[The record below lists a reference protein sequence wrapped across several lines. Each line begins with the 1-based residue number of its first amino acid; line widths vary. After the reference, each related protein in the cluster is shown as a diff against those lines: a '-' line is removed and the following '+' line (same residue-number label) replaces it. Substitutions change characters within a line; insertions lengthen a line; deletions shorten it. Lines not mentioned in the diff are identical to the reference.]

1 MVDNWHLDLDER
13 RKFLGLTQGTL
24 AQMTGVSREH
34 LGLVERGQET
44 ASPKLRWD
52 IEQELKVQA
61 VLRHCKQTN
70 CEDCMEKEPPHR
82 QMKGIKEKRLQYGVS
97 RFEVMRGTLIAGDD
111 LQVLESGKQIENSAY
126 WREKIDDFLST
137 HRPRCPKEIL
147 IDYVTIRFPYTVKC
161 TDGEGDEHGS
171 IKDIWENVL
180 GIQMN
185 DALMYREDK
194 NFHNY
199 TVLYQLFEITL
210 RFSPKHDSGVL
221 LEMRGKGCRNFES
234 ILRAQG
240 RDWYDFFDKCLEK
253 RGSIT
258 RLDIAVDDTIGL
270 LSIPELIE
278 KRKQG
283 FADFGR
289 MQSVD
294 CHESTLPDRLL
305 EDSEDGTPDMGA
317 TLSIGSPR
325 SPIRFCFYEKNYEQA
340 KKQGRP
346 LGEILGVKNRVE
358 IRLRDDRAQ
367 NALQYLVSQRDIG
380 GLAFGI
386 INDKIRFLA
395 CPRWERFAN
404 EDWEKIQLTTKP
416 EKYTDERSWR
426 WFVNQCVPTLKYHMI
441 QDTMRDTDR
450 VNEAVRRAKLSS
462 RHKAMLKQSGVDE
475 SQVILPELLVH
486 AGMVEPY
493 EIRGRGNDSVHQSSQ
508 KPITYTPITW
518 DEIAEV
524 V

>member
-1 MVDNWHLDLDER
+1 MVDNWHLDLGER
-13 RKFLGLTQGTL
+13 RKFLGLTQKTL
-24 AQMTGVSREH
+24 SEIVGVSREH
-34 LGLVERGQET
+34 LGLVERGQEG
-44 ASPKLRWD
+44 ASPKLRWS

-61 VLRHCKQTN
+61 VLRHCKQT
-70 CEDCMEKEPPHR
+70 DCSDCKEAEAPHL
-82 QMKGIKEKRLQYGVS
+82 QIEGIKEKQLQYGVS
-97 RFEVMRGTLIAGDD
+97 RFEVMRGALITEDD
-111 LQVLESGKQIENSAY
+111 LQALECRELIEGSEY
-126 WREKIDDFLST
+126 WREQIDEFLST

-147 IDYVTIRFPYTVKC
+147 IDYVTIRFPHTVK
-161 TDGEGDEHGS
+161 DAAGDGDEHGC
-171 IKDIWENVL
+171 IKDIWESVL
-180 GIQMN
+180 GVRIN
-185 DALMYREDK
+185 DDLMYREDK

-210 RFSPKHDSGVL
+210 RFSSKFDSGVL
-221 LEMRGKGCRNFES
+221 LEMRGKGCRNFEA
-234 ILRAQG
+234 ILQAQG
-240 RDWYDFFDKCLEK
+240 WDWYDFFDKCLE
-253 RGSIT
+253 RQGSVT

-283 FADFGR
+283 LADFGR

-305 EDSEDGTPDMGA
+305 EEADVGISDVGSTI
-317 TLSIGSPR
+317 SIGSPR
-325 SPIRFCFYEKNYEQA
+325 SPIRFCLYEKNYEQA

-386 INDKIRFLA
+386 INDKIRFRA
-395 CPRWERFAN
+395 CPRWDRFIGKG
-404 EDWEKIQLTTKP
+404 WELIQLTTEP
-416 EKYTDERSWR
+416 EEYTDERSWR

-441 QDTMRDTDR
+441 QDILRDIDR
-450 VNEAVRRAKLSS
+450 VNDAVRRAKLSS

-493 EIRGRGNDSVHQSSQ
+493 EMRGRSN
-508 KPITYTPITW
+508 
-518 DEIAEV
+518 A
-524 V
+524 

>member
-1 MVDNWHLDLDER
+1 MGNNWHLDMGKR
-13 RKFLGLTQGTL
+13 RNFLGVTQGRL
-24 AQMTGVSREH
+24 AELVGISRKYLNEIEGGMTE
-34 LGLVERGQET
+34 
-44 ASPKLRWD
+44 APPKVRRD

-61 VLRHCKQTN
+61 VLRHCKQT
-70 CEDCMEKEPPHR
+70 DCKDCKEAEAPHLQIEGVR
-82 QMKGIKEKRLQYGVS
+82 GKRLAYGVS
-97 RFEVMRGTLIAGDD
+97 RSEVMRGTQILEDD
-111 LQVLESGKQIENSAY
+111 LHALEHRQQIEDGEQ
-126 WREKIDDFLST
+126 WRAQIDEFLSI

-147 IDYVTIRFPYTVKC
+147 IDYVTIRFPYTVKEA
-161 TDGEGDEHGS
+161 TGDGDEHGC

-180 GIQMN
+180 GVQMN
-185 DALMYREDK
+185 DSLMYREDK

-210 RFSPKHDSGVL
+210 RFSPKFDSGVL
-221 LEMRGKGCRNFES
+221 LEMRGKGCRNFEA
-234 ILRAQG
+234 ILQAQG

-289 MQSVD
+289 MESVD
-294 CHESTLPDRLL
+294 CHESTLPNRLL

-325 SPIRFCFYEKNYEQA
+325 SPVRFCLYEKSYEQA

-386 INDKIRFLA
+386 IHDKLRFLA
-395 CPRWERFAN
+395 CPRWDRFIG
-404 EDWEKIQLTTKP
+404 EGWESIQLTTEP
-416 EKYTDERSWR
+416 EEYTDERSWR
-426 WFVNQCVPTLKYHMI
+426 WFVNQCAPTLKYHMI
-441 QDTMRDTDR
+441 QDIMRDTDR
-450 VNEAVRRAKLSS
+450 VNDAVRRAKLSS

-493 EIRGRGNDSVHQSSQ
+493 EVRGWSS
-508 KPITYTPITW
+508 
-518 DEIAEV
+518 A
-524 V
+524 